1 MGAYSI
7 QRLLHTATEQP
18 VAVTASYVLGV
29 ERAAPRGTR
38 AGGRQRAPLLRATRR
53 PLGQASCQELLPLV
67 ACRSADKV
75 QYRSRLRAGQELPR
89 GPRGILMRSD
99 ACAPRRVLWRAV
111 RHLRVGWHGACVCRR
126 FRAHSARDA
135 RRRASPSPCL
145 VLPIESRAGGARF
158 GLCQLHRAPA
168 NLKVGASASL
178 RQLVAER

>member
-1 MGAYSI
+1 MCTHTCWTRPQVTERERGSRPLLLSRSRVYSATPTGASLAATRQRAPRRRRAIQHQLHAQHVLGAYSI

-38 AGGRQRAPLLRATRR
+38 EGGRQRAPLLRATRR

-111 RHLRVGWHGACVCRR
+111 RHLRVGWHGA
-126 FRAHSARDA
+126 
-135 RRRASPSPCL
+135 
-145 VLPIESRAGGARF
+145 
-158 GLCQLHRAPA
+158 
-168 NLKVGASASL
+168 
-178 RQLVAER
+178 